1 MCPWLEAASS
11 PRALGSQ
18 QETQELSTLGLWK
31 EMTGGVEVKWHLRRA
46 VTLAESKYS
55 SEGAGQA
62 PGGPR
67 RFAIV
72 L

>member
-1 MCPWLEAASS
+1 
-11 PRALGSQ
+11 
-18 QETQELSTLGLWK
+18 
-31 EMTGGVEVKWHLRRA
+31 MTGGVEVNWHLVGA
-46 VTLAESKYS
+46 VILAESKHS

-62 PGGPR
+62 GPGDPE